1 MATSSWCQDTL
12 CWPRRWI
19 WKKRVAGQMADPGLS
34 IYHLILPG
42 KTWEICPGSNF
53 QERYWGK
60 LFQSGQ
66 FSWSSLDHQG
76 PNISPENPSWK
87 SWKICPW
94 SNIEEILRKL
104 GEFFWSM
111 TQHVSNLFLWIRIL
125 DCAGNVAVWNYPGSI
140 PALWAKRNCPASGRR
155 ELD

>member
-66 FSWSSLDHQG
+66 FSWSRTQYFT
-76 PNISPENPSWK
+76 WK
-87 SWKICPW
+87 SFL
-94 SNIEEILRKL
+94 EILENLPMVKYWGKPFPANLQL
-104 GEFFWSM
+104 GEFSDQWHNMFQ
-111 TQHVSNLFLWIRIL
+111 THFLWIRIL
-125 DCAGNVAVWNYPGSI
+125 DCAGIQVVVWNYPGSI
-140 PALWAKRNCPASGRR
+140 PAPWAKRNCPASGRR
-155 ELD
+155 QPD